1 MLILAFHVHLLH
13 HVHGP
18 AIDYVGVGI
27 AAFLSWFGL
36 PGPGEPVLIAASVV
50 AAKHKLDI
58 TPIVLVAGTGALLGG
73 VLGWLAGMVAGRA
86 LLTAPG
92 PLRRMRLRAAERGEA
107 LFKRRQTLAILV
119 TPAWVAGINRAHVVR
134 YNVVN
139 TLSAAVWAVGLGEGA
154 YYLGPVVLDWGQDV
168 GLIASIALAVLI
180 VVTLGGEL
188 LRRRRGRGA
197 PALTGE
203 PPRPREAEGSVSE

>member
-1 MLILAFHVHLLH
+1 
-13 HVHGP
+13 
-18 AIDYVGVGI
+18 
-27 AAFLSWFGL
+27 
-36 PGPGEPVLIAASVV
+36 
-50 AAKHKLDI
+50 
-58 TPIVLVAGTGALLGG
+58 
-73 VLGWLAGMVAGRA
+73 
-86 LLTAPG
+86 
-92 PLRRMRLRAAERGEA
+92 MRLRAAERGEA

-139 TLSAAVWAVGLGEGA
+139 ALSAAVWAVGLGEGA

-197 PALTGE
+197 PGLTGE
-203 PPRPREAEGSVSE
+203 PARPREAEGSVSE